1 MSTTEKID
9 WSKCDDVESVP
20 GRVSGA
26 WVIKGTR
33 VQADAIVENARAGCT
48 AEEIAGPDIPRASP
62 STSSSACCA
71 SPRSHRP
78 RTDEDPARRKRS
90 KRFAPHTRHDVRTA
104 PEMGWARYSNG
115 QLLDEAEKAGFE
127 ALIKGIE
134 ACRISRI
141 SPAEISPSSFSPPM
155 PGPSFAPSHRRCSAR
170 SRMSHPALSPL
181 PPFTVR
187 DDPGARLHPRAE
199 FSPASTDK
207 FLDAAKISAAMN
219 RAGCRASVSVP
230 TCSSPHHLSSIS
242 AVTCARYSE
251 FPRHEFRVTGGLA
264 PSHHCRRRDP
274 QCHDSDQMRILS
286 SLRPRH
292 RSAVPY

>member
-48 AEEIAGPDIPRASP
+48 AEEITGPDIPRASP

-115 QLLDEAEKAGFE
+115 QLLDEAEKAVS
-127 ALIKGIE
+127 K
-134 ACRISRI
+134 RSSRG
-141 SPAEISPSSFSPPM
+141 SKLAVSAE
-155 PGPSFAPSHRRCSAR
+155 SHRPKYRRHHFPTNAWPIIRTQPQTVQRAVANVSPGTFTFATFHRPRR
-170 SRMSHPALSPL
+170 SRRPPA
-181 PPFTVR
+181 
-187 DDPGARLHPRAE
+187 
-199 FSPASTDK
+199 
-207 FLDAAKISAAMN
+207 
-219 RAGCRASVSVP
+219 P
-230 TCSSPHHLSSIS
+230 TC
-242 AVTCARYSE
+242 
-251 FPRHEFRVTGGLA
+251 
-264 PSHHCRRRDP
+264 
-274 QCHDSDQMRILS
+274 
-286 SLRPRH
+286 
-292 RSAVPY
+292 